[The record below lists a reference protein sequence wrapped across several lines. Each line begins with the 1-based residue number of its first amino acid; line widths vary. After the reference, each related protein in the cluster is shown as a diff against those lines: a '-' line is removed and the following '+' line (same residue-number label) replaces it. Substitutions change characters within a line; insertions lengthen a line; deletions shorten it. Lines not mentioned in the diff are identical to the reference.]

1 MKKTTPIYAWLQTAP
16 DGSEGIMTLHRP
28 GSDIV
33 LPLIAQTR
41 GNALALHAT
50 AVLLARRQA
59 VKIRLLR
66 FSGAEELA
74 AYDFS
79 QEKNHA
85 APADGSR

>member
-1 MKKTTPIYAWLQTAP
+1 MHQAKPIYAWLQAAA
-16 DGSEGIMTLHRP
+16 DGSEGVMTLHQP
-28 GSDIV
+28 GTPQV

-50 AVLLARRQA
+50 AVLLARRQQ
-59 VKIRLLR
+59 VKIRLVK
-66 FSGAEELA
+66 FAGAEELA

-85 APADGSR
+85 APADRSR